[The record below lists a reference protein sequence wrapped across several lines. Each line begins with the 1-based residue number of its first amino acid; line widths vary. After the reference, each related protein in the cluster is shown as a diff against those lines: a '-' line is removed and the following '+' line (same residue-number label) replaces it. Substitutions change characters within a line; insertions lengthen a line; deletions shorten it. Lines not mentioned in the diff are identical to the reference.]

1 MKRIITASLIAMA
14 ALTCLSENAG
24 AQTLELKGVKANA
37 RYDNGDTYVSEYLGW
52 DSETGK
58 AKFRVDQG
66 IWKLT
71 VDADTVNAEVEA
83 GDYLMYGN
91 SGSVYVNDTLVTV
104 YSRESDEDPAKM
116 EFKVRW
122 WVASTAE
129 LIREE
134 TFRKDANLE
143 SRGMSYNPVDG
154 KVYGLFYFTD
164 VALPVPD
171 TELDPE
177 DIQEGYTSDAGYALA
192 TVDLNKMTLTQITPG
207 IYYDNF
213 VTLACS
219 PEGRIF
225 SMTASG
231 NLVEFDRTTGMILTK
246 TVENENG
253 EMVEVNKFDH
263 SGVQSQFKRQA
274 ACFDASTGKMYWNGF
289 VNNGMGYNDYGSYG
303 PLPDRYWKT
312 NGKYDTALY
321 EVSTET
327 GKATRILGIQNRL
340 SLTCMWIP
348 GRDNSETTGI
358 EGIKANSKAGK
369 VGIYNASGVLVGS
382 DLQSIDNLPAGLYIV
397 NDGQKTKKVI
407 VK

>member
-1 MKRIITASLIAMA
+1 
-14 ALTCLSENAG
+14 
-24 AQTLELKGVKANA
+24 
-37 RYDNGDTYVSEYLGW
+37 
-52 DSETGK
+52 
-58 AKFRVDQG
+58 
-66 IWKLT
+66 
-71 VDADTVNAEVEA
+71 
-83 GDYLMYGN
+83 
-91 SGSVYVNDTLVTV
+91 
-104 YSRESDEDPAKM
+104 
-116 EFKVRW
+116 
-122 WVASTAE
+122 
-129 LIREE
+129 
-134 TFRKDANLE
+134 
-143 SRGMSYNPVDG
+143 MSYNPVDG

-327 GKATRILGIQNRL
+327 GKATRISGIQNRL

-369 VGIYNASGVLVGS
+369 VGIYNASGALVGS